1 MAIREDMRSLAD
13 EIISSHQ
20 DRVATIAE
28 LRNTVKLN
36 LKDVRDDL
44 AQINAD
50 RKSASREL
58 KAELTTSTANL
69 KQDVANMLKG
79 FAQNRDAI
87 TKVMKADLAKGV
99 AECKQE
105 VDTLLKGFAQNHST
119 MATQMKADLAKGVV
133 ERKQE
138 VDTLLKGFEVNLN
151 EVRTTLAG
159 GRDEW
164 QKLTGTMQAKRGA
177 VAAVGVKSPKTAP
190 STHAEDTVALRKR
203 VFEYLAGHPNGT
215 KLAELELQF
224 RKARIQMAKII
235 KGLLDEN
242 KVEKRDFFYFAV

>member
-44 AQINAD
+44 AKINAD

-177 VAAVGVKSPKTAP
+177 VAVGVKTPKTAP
-190 STHAEDTVALRKR
+190 PTHTEEMVALRKQ
-203 VFEYLAGHPNGT
+203 VFEYLADHPNGT